1 MRFVAYETH
10 CKDVTEGRYDEIGV
24 LANQQF
30 KAVSEVLTGLWRFWE
45 WRLQPAHIWGLTRL
59 KPRLRSPYVDFA
71 RLEVLIWIVVAAH
84 YISSSPFQLYSYL
97 TPIGFKYSP
106 RNIIQNVGG
115 MAIFL

>member
-45 WRLQPAHIWGLTRL
+45 WRLQPVHIWWLTRL

-71 RLEVLIWIVVAAH
+71 RLEFLISADTAFQKVAGLAF
-84 YISSSPFQLYSYL
+84 ISDIL
-97 TPIGFKYSP
+97 T
-106 RNIIQNVGG
+106 
-115 MAIFL
+115 